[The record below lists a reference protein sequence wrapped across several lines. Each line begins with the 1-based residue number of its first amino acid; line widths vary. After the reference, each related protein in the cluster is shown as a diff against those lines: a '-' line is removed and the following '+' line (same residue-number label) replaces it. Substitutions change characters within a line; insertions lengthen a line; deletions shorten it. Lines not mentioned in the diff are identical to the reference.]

1 MIQKQDLSYY
11 YDGVCLQNSTKTAV
25 MHKNS
30 PVQTVFFCLIV
41 RLHLFDNILIQKD
54 NLKVGG
60 TERKL

>member
-1 MIQKQDLSYY
+1 
-11 YDGVCLQNSTKTAV
+11 

-30 PVQTVFFCLIV
+30 PVQKVFFCLIV

-60 TERKL
+60 TKQKL

>member
-1 MIQKQDLSYY
+1 
-11 YDGVCLQNSTKTAV
+11 

-30 PVQTVFFCLIV
+30 PVQKVFFCLIV
-41 RLHLFDNILIQKD
+41 RLHLIDNILIQKD